1 MDYPHQ
7 DLTRRIIA
15 AAITVHKELR
25 PGLDEKF
32 YERALCIEFAE
43 MGINFDQQKRFP
55 VEYKSR
61 FLGNLIPDLV
71 VEDSVIV
78 DPKYVDSFTPAH
90 EAQMLGYLS
99 ITGLDVALLLNFKT
113 WPLGKKRIVRP
124 GYQPNPSTSSL

>member
-43 MGINFDQQKRFP
+43 MGIDFDQQKRFP

-90 EAQMLGYLS
+90 EAQMLGY
-99 ITGLDVALLLNFKT
+99 AL
-113 WPLGKKRIVRP
+113 PV
-124 GYQPNPSTSSL
+124 ST